1 MAPIIGKAKEPEPA
15 KAPPTRDQAA
25 EAARRAMEEDEKKRA
40 LMSRGAQGTIFAGQS
55 TYVADSS
62 APRKL
67 TGM

>member
-1 MAPIIGKAKEPEPA
+1 MELISGPKEPKPA

-25 EAARRAMEEDEKKRA
+25 EAARKRAEDDEKKRA
-40 LMSRGAQGTIFAGQS
+40 LLSRGAQGTIFAGQS

-62 APRKL
+62 APRQL